1 MSFFTL
7 SDGNSATSDGN
18 MDMGGGSFDPIPA
31 DTNVLAAITETKI
44 DSYEGERYINNAWT
58 VLAPAE
64 HKGRKVFQKL
74 RVYDADANKKDKA
87 IRMLAAI
94 DANCGGKLVA
104 SGKEPTDQ
112 LLTQCLLNKPMVCNL
127 QVWEINDKKGN
138 WISKVSPRNA
148 NGAAKP
154 APTPT
159 PAPSLADM
167 DADIPF

>member
-7 SDGNSATSDGN
+7 SDGNTATSDGN

-31 DTNVLAAITETKI
+31 DTNVLAAITESKI

-64 HKGRKVFQKL
+64 YKNRKIFQKL
-74 RVYDADANKKDKA
+74 RVYDLDPAKKDKA

-104 SGKEPTDQ
+104 SGKEPTDS
-112 LLTQCLLNKPMVCNL
+112 LLTQCLLNKLMVCNL
-127 QVWEINDKKGN
+127 QVWEINDKSGN
-138 WISKVSPRNA
+138 WISKVSPRKA
-148 NGAAKP
+148 QQEAAP
-154 APTPT
+154 A
-159 PAPSLADM
+159 PAPSVEDDM
-167 DADIPF
+167 TDDIPF

>member
-7 SDGNSATSDGN
+7 SDGNTATSDGN
-18 MDMGGGSFDPIPA
+18 MDMGGGSFDPIPK

-64 HKGRKVFQKL
+64 YKNRKIFQKL
-74 RVYDADANKKDKA
+74 RVYDADPAKKDKA

-104 SGKEPTDQ
+104 SGKEPTDS

-127 QVWEINDKKGN
+127 QVWELDDKSKSGN
-138 WISKVSPRNA
+138 WISKVSPRKA
-148 NGAAKP
+148 QQEAAP
-154 APTPT
+154 APAVEDDTD
-159 PAPSLADM
+159 S
-167 DADIPF
+167 IPF